1 MRSQELEAVILVGGL
16 GTRLRRV
23 VCDRPKPMAEVA
35 GKPFVEYLI
44 TRLKTQGIRR
54 VVFSTG
60 YLGDQVAAYFGT
72 GDRWGIDIAYSQESE
87 PLGTGGAIRLALGQL
102 WGDRLLVL
110 NGDSYCRFD
119 VSSLLTFHQR
129 QGAHAT
135 LLLAPV
141 SDCSRYGSV
150 VPDSQGWVQAFR
162 EKQPDQGAGLVNA
175 GVYLLERQTIEQ
187 ISAGRAISLE
197 TEVFPQLVGK
207 GLCALVGTETLL
219 DIGTPESYAQAER
232 FLAEMERSQE
242 EKETRSPATVEPSGS
257 LQFNAQISNLKTQ
270 NSKQFPPRFA
280 LLDRDGTLIVER
292 NYLSHPDQVE
302 LLPGAIEGL
311 RQLRQMGLGL
321 VVVTNQSGIGRGYF
335 DHQRLEEIHLRFQ
348 QLLQAEGVYL
358 DRIYYCPHTPDDR
371 CACRKPQTGLI
382 QRAAAEFGF
391 HPSDSFVIGDKPCDI
406 ELGKRVGAMTL
417 LVRTGYGAEVAA
429 TDTVKPDS
437 VVENLAEA
445 AQVIQRSG
453 GVRIE
458 NET

>member
-35 GKPFVEYLI
+35 GKPFVEHLI
-44 TRLKTQGIRR
+44 TTLKAQGIRR
-54 VVFSTG
+54 IVFSTG

-72 GDRWGIDIAYSQESE
+72 GDRWGVEIAYAQESE

-102 WGDRLLVL
+102 WGDRFLVL

-119 VSSLLTFHQR
+119 ASSLLTFHNQ

-150 VPDSQGWVQAFR
+150 VLDSQGCVQAFR
-162 EKQPDQGAGLVNA
+162 EKQPDQRAGLVNA
-175 GVYLLERQTIEQ
+175 GVYLLERQTVKQ
-187 ISAGRAISLE
+187 IPAGRAVSIE

-207 GLCALVGTETLL
+207 GLYALVGNGTLL
-219 DIGTPESYAQAER
+219 DIGTPESYAQAGR
-232 FLAEMERSQE
+232 FLAEMEESSQE
-242 EKETRSPATVEPSGS
+242 ETESRKPATMKTQGS
-257 LQFNAQISNLKTQ
+257 LQFKLQPSNPKTRT
-270 NSKQFPPRFA
+270 SKRFA

-302 LLPGAIEGL
+302 LLPGAIAGL
-311 RQLRQMGLGL
+311 RQMRQMGLGL
-321 VVVTNQSGIGRGYF
+321 VVVTNQSGIGRGFF
-335 DHQRLEEIHLRFQ
+335 DHRRLEEIHLRFQ
-348 QLLQAEGVYL
+348 QLLAAEGVYL
-358 DRIYYCPHTPDDR
+358 DGIYYCPHTPDDR
-371 CACRKPQTGLI
+371 CACRKPYTGLI
-382 QRAAAEFGF
+382 QQAAAEFRF

-445 AQVIQRSG
+445 AQVIQRNG

-458 NET
+458 HET